1 MSICI
6 IGAGATGLLLLLLLQ
21 EASVDLSTV
30 TIIDPYF
37 DGGDLAR
44 KWTTVVSN
52 TPWSKAIDSL
62 KAACPSLTLPES
74 HDRTTPL
81 IEIAHLIRGLAAPLL
96 KKTRQIQ
103 GRALGSNYDSQ
114 AKIWTTMVNGESV
127 STSRLILAQ
136 GSEPKFMDLPIPSI
150 PLEIALDQSRL
161 KHYVKP
167 GDKIITFGTMHS
179 GTLIINNLVALGTQV
194 TAYYNS
200 PEPFY
205 WARDGAYDGIK
216 ADAADIADKIVKGEI
231 AVTLVPTKDTAKVIR
246 TSHDAVWVVYAMG
259 FVQRDISISVDGV
272 ACSAKEYDGS
282 SGRLSNVP
290 AWGFGIA
297 YPNRAPDG
305 INWDVGVASFLE
317 HMKGQISS
325 IMEGT

>member
-21 EASVDLSTV
+21 EASVDLSTI

-44 KWTTVVSN
+44 KWTAVISN
-52 TPWSKAIDSL
+52 TPWSKTIDSL
-62 KAACPSLTLPES
+62 KAACPSLSLPES
-74 HDRTTPL
+74 HERTTPL
-81 IEIAHLIRGLAAPLL
+81 IEIAHLIRSAAAPFL

-103 GRALGSNYDSQ
+103 GIALRSNYNSES
-114 AKIWTTMVNGESV
+114 KMWTTMVNGEAV
-127 STSRLILAQ
+127 TTSRLVLAQ

-161 KHYVKP
+161 KHYIKP
-167 GDKIITFGTMHS
+167 GDKVITFGTMHS
-179 GTLIINNLVALGTQV
+179 GTLIINNLFALGAQT

-231 AVTLVPTKDTAKVIR
+231 AVTLVQTKDTAKVIR
-246 TSHDAVWVVYAMG
+246 TSHDAQWVVYSMG
-259 FVQRDISISVDGV
+259 FAPRDMVLSIDSVP
-272 ACSAKEYDGS
+272 CSAKEYDGL
-282 SGRLSNVP
+282 SGRLSAAP

-325 IMEGT
+325 ILQ